1 MVGGLRGTNCHA
13 ADNAGAA
20 MPQII
25 ADGSVCRIAACV
37 LGRAFEL
44 SKPERGIGGRAQGN
58 RAGVI
63 LLPGPKNCIG

>member
-1 MVGGLRGTNCHA
+1 MVGGLRGTDFHA

-37 LGRAFEL
+37 LGCAFW
-44 SKPERGIGGRAQGN
+44 
-58 RAGVI
+58 VV
-63 LLPGPKNCIG
+63 